1 MAFCFF
7 GMYVCLFHPVS
18 IMCHAI
24 LLVLLCCF
32 RVSPTVPGSVRHA
45 LLLRFFRNVFIVDQ
59 VPRPAEGIMVHA
71 YNVARESVQYPFM

>member
-1 MAFCFF
+1 MRHA
-7 GMYVCLFHPVS
+7 VLLF
-18 IMCHAI
+18 
-24 LLVLLCCF
+24 LLCCF

-59 VPRPAEGIMVHA
+59 VSRLAEGKMVHA